1 MIAIKPA
8 SESTG
13 ADVHVVGWRPRPIP
27 SVELPVKTEEKGAGP
42 QPAEKMRYL
51 SELTVFQ
58 DLSPREME
66 ELNRVTT
73 MSTVPRGRVFYRPE
87 EPGEVLFILKEGRVQ
102 LYRISPEGKKLVITT
117 LGPHT
122 LFGEMA
128 LLGTKM
134 HNTFAEAIEDCLICI
149 MSRTDLERLI
159 LNKPQ
164 VAVRILEVTGP
175 RLREAEERL
184 ENMAF
189 KGIPARLASLLLRLA
204 EEQASEEIV
213 GLTHQDLAESVGT
226 YRETATQV
234 LNDLKAD
241 GLIEI
246 GRKRITILNR
256 DRLSGVANS

>member
-1 MIAIKPA
+1 MNEENGVAQP
-8 SESTG
+8 S
-13 ADVHVVGWRPRPIP
+13 ADK
-27 SVELPVKTEEKGAGP
+27 L
-42 QPAEKMRYL
+42 RYL

-58 DLSPREME
+58 DLSAREME
-66 ELNRVTT
+66 ELNRATV
-73 MSTVPRGRVFYRPE
+73 MSSVPKGRVFYRPE
-87 EPGEVLFILKEGRVQ
+87 ETSEVLFILKEGRVQ

-122 LFGEMA
+122 LFGEMP
-128 LLGTKM
+128 LLGAKM
-134 HNTFAEAIEDCLICI
+134 HNTFAEAIEDCLIMV
-149 MSRTDLERLI
+149 MSRSDLERLI
-159 LNKPQ
+159 LAKPQ
-164 VAVRILEVTGP
+164 VALRILDVTGK

-204 EEQASEEIV
+204 DEQDPANGMEIL

-234 LNDLKAD
+234 LNDLKAN

-246 GRKRITILNR
+246 GRKRITILDR
-256 DRLSGVANS
+256 DKLESVANS

>member
-1 MIAIKPA
+1 MKAEDKAAPN
-8 SESTG
+8 
-13 ADVHVVGWRPRPIP
+13 
-27 SVELPVKTEEKGAGP
+27 

-51 SELTVFQ
+51 SELTVFR
-58 DLSPREME
+58 DLTPREME
-66 ELNRVTT
+66 DLNRITT

-134 HNTFAEAIEDCLICI
+134 HNTFAEAVEDCLICV

-159 LNKPQ
+159 LSKPQ
-164 VAVRILEVTGP
+164 VALRILEVTGK

-189 KGIPARLASLLLRLA
+189 KGIPARLASLLLRLSR
-204 EEQASEEIV
+204 EQDSSTIT

-234 LNDLKAD
+234 LNDLKSQ

-246 GRKRITILNR
+246 GRKRITIL
-256 DRLSGVANS
+256 DREGLEEVAES

>member
-1 MIAIKPA
+1 LNTKIDEKNAI
-8 SESTG
+8 S
-13 ADVHVVGWRPRPIP
+13 
-27 SVELPVKTEEKGAGP
+27 
-42 QPAEKMRYL
+42 QPAEKLRYL
-51 SELTVFQ
+51 SELAVFQ
-58 DLSPREME
+58 DLTAREMQ
-66 ELNRVTT
+66 ELNRITT

-87 EPGEVLFILKEGRVQ
+87 EPGEVLFILKEGGVQ

-134 HNTFAEAIEDCLICI
+134 HNTFAEAIDDCLICV

-164 VAVRILEVTGP
+164 VALRILEITGK
-175 RLREAEERL
+175 RLRDAEERL

-189 KGIPARLASLLLRLA
+189 KGIPARLASLMLRLA
-204 EEQASEEIV
+204 TEQESDEIT

-234 LNDLKAD
+234 LNDLKSQ
-241 GLIEI
+241 GLIDI
-246 GRKRITILNR
+246 GRKRIKLL
-256 DRLSGVANS
+256 DVEGLSEVAES

>member
-1 MIAIKPA
+1 M
-8 SESTG
+8 
-13 ADVHVVGWRPRPIP
+13 
-27 SVELPVKTEEKGAGP
+27 KTDERTLL

-51 SELTVFQ
+51 SELTVFR

-66 ELNRVTT
+66 DLNRITT
-73 MSTVPRGRVFYRPE
+73 MSTVPKGRVFYRPE

-134 HNTFAEAIEDCLICI
+134 HNTFAEAIEDCLICV

-164 VAVRILEVTGP
+164 VALRILEITGK

-204 EEQASEEIV
+204 EEQGSETIS

-234 LNDLKAD
+234 LNDLKTE

-246 GRKRITILNR
+246 GRKRIAIL
-256 DRLSGVANS
+256 DREGLEEVAES

>member
-1 MIAIKPA
+1 MK
-8 SESTG
+8 
-13 ADVHVVGWRPRPIP
+13 
-27 SVELPVKTEEKGAGP
+27 
-42 QPAEKMRYL
+42 YL
-51 SELTVFQ
+51 SELAVFQ
-58 DLSPREME
+58 DLTPREME
-66 ELNRVTT
+66 ELNRVTVLST
-73 MSTVPRGRVFYRPE
+73 MPRGRVFYRPE
-87 EPGEVLFILKEGRVQ
+87 ETSEVLFILREGRVQ
-102 LYRISPEGKKLVITT
+102 LYRISPEGKKLIIST

-134 HNTFAEAIEDCLICI
+134 HNTFAEAVEDCLICV
-149 MSRTDLERLI
+149 MSRSDLERLI

-164 VAVRILEVTGP
+164 VALRLLEITGR

-204 EEQASEEIV
+204 QEQGSNDIT

-234 LNDLKAD
+234 LNDLKAE
-241 GLIEI
+241 GYIEI
-246 GRKRITILNR
+246 GRKRITILNPAG
-256 DRLSGVANS
+256 LTAVAES

>member
-1 MIAIKPA
+1 V
-8 SESTG
+8 T
-13 ADVHVVGWRPRPIP
+13 
-27 SVELPVKTEEKGAGP
+27 TEESVAGSP

-51 SELTVFQ
+51 SELAVFQ

-66 ELNRVTT
+66 DLNRVTT
-73 MSTVPRGRVFYRPE
+73 MSTVQKGRVFYRPE

-134 HNTFAEAIEDCLICI
+134 HNTFAEAVEDCLICV
-149 MSRTDLERLI
+149 MSRNDLERLI

-164 VAVRILEVTGP
+164 VALRILDTTGR
-175 RLREAEERL
+175 RLRDAEERL

-189 KGIPARLASLLLRLA
+189 KGIPARLASLLLRLSD
-204 EEQASEEIV
+204 EQGSDDIT

-241 GLIEI
+241 GYIEI
-246 GRKRITILNR
+246 GRKRITIL
-256 DRLSGVANS
+256 DREGLLEVAES

>member
-1 MIAIKPA
+1 MGVDDR
-8 SESTG
+8 T
-13 ADVHVVGWRPRPIP
+13 
-27 SVELPVKTEEKGAGP
+27 TP

-58 DLSPREME
+58 DLTAREME
-66 ELNRVTT
+66 DLNRVTT
-73 MSTVPRGRVFYRPE
+73 MSTVSKGKVFYRPE
-87 EPGEVLFILKEGRVQ
+87 EPGEVLFILKEGQVQ

-117 LGPHT
+117 LGSHT

-128 LLGTKM
+128 LLGAKM
-134 HNTFAEAIEDCLICI
+134 HNTFAEAVEDCLICV

-159 LNKPQ
+159 LSKPQ
-164 VAVRILEVTGP
+164 VALRVLEITGK

-189 KGIPARLASLLLRLA
+189 KGIPARLASLLLSLSHERGT
-204 EEQASEEIV
+204 QEIS

-234 LNDLKAD
+234 LNDLKSQ

-246 GRKRITILNR
+246 GRKRIKILDQ
-256 DRLSGVANS
+256 DRLAEIAES